1 MFAKSIEENEKLL
14 FSLFAKLEKIEN
26 RLKNIKVQIDAAR
39 YSGDSSQDER
49 WMQLNN
55 EEAHI
60 NELLKRITKIK
71 ELAIKE
77 FKGELNK

>member
-14 FSLFAKLEKIEN
+14 FSLFNKLEKIEN

-39 YSGDSSQDER
+39 YSGDSSRDER

-71 ELAIKE
+71 ELAVKE